1 MSRRFAPPWWAWA
14 LTVFGVV
21 ACSALGVWQL
31 HRGQQKQA
39 LVAAVESA
47 EERRPVRLK
56 ESTAAPPPA
65 QMQWVYTQGRYYNE
79 QQLLLDNQV
88 YQGAQGYQ
96 VWTPLVLNSGK
107 VVIVD
112 RGWIAKSTNAAIGDA
127 LQVTSEPR
135 NIIGFWRSFPE
146 AGIDLDVEVCAQES
160 WPRVVHY
167 PQHRNLACLYGA
179 TLLDGVLE
187 LSPAQPDGFIRQT
200 RYRGLSPQKHLGYAV
215 QWFALGL
222 TALILFLILNFKK
235 KA

>member
-1 MSRRFAPPWWAWA
+1 MCIRDR
-14 LTVFGVV
+14 
-21 ACSALGVWQL
+21 
-31 HRGQQKQA
+31 
-39 LVAAVESA
+39 
-47 EERRPVRLK
+47 
-56 ESTAAPPPA
+56 
-65 QMQWVYTQGRYYNE
+65 GRYYNE

-96 VWTPLVLNSGK
+96 VWTPLVLSSGK

-127 LQVTSEPR
+127 LQVSDEPR
-135 NIIGFWRSFPE
+135 MIIGFWRSFPE

-200 RYRGLSPQKHLGYAV
+200 RYRGLSPEKHLGYAV